1 MLSRSRR
8 LPIRA
13 RAGAR
18 SLGLAAAIVA
28 APFAAA
34 PWASALAQF
43 QVPGRD
49 AFSREPRTPLE
60 AWEVADYLIKIGEPE
75 QAAPYIKKF
84 LAANPDDATLLKVR
98 DEFGAGS
105 ILRLSDSPATRP
117 YAAGLARRLSEA
129 SVRNSTDP
137 ARIARFV
144 AALSKTRE
152 EQAYAI
158 ERLREAGSFAVP
170 PIVAELNRAG
180 LEPSA
185 RAPLADSL
193 GKLDRTAVP
202 ALIATLDSPD
212 AVLVG
217 DSARALGRIGDPRA
231 LPALTYLAAKVP
243 GPVAGPAAAE
253 AIRALTGRPFG
264 SQPKTPVR
272 VLSDEARR
280 YHLHAVRFPGDPVVL
295 WNWDPATNA
304 PAPGSYPARDAEGLL
319 GLRAARE
326 SLSLDPSD
334 VEAQV
339 NLVSL
344 ALDHDPDNARPQ
356 ALASGADIL
365 GRVVRTAI
373 ADGRGPLAVSA
384 LGLLA
389 RVVDRNDLATEG
401 RPNPLVE
408 ALSGADRRV
417 QFAAA
422 EALVKLDPRGIFPG
436 SSRVVSVLA
445 RFAAGQAE
453 PRAIVIDGN
462 AQRGG
467 QTAGLLRDLGYQSEV
482 LTRAAQGF
490 EQAAASA
497 DVELIVADPY
507 FVDDTWGLP
516 ELLGNL
522 RADGRTAGIPIFLVG
537 PLALRDRMASSVE
550 SYPATRFLITPTETF
565 TLRDQITR
573 AMTSLGVR
581 PLSGTERADF
591 ARRAAG
597 LLALVGRR
605 PGSPFESDL
614 PTAEPALSIAL
625 NSEAAPI
632 DAASALGDV
641 PGPAAQRALGD
652 VTLDGSK
659 GPALRLA
666 AAGNLARH
674 IRRFG
679 PKLAADQE
687 RRLVAELN
695 GEADPTLRDALAAV
709 VGALKPGPDASGS
722 RLQTYRSS
730 SP

>member
-1 MLSRSRR
+1 MLSRLRS
-8 LPIRA
+8 LPTR
-13 RAGAR
+13 AR
-18 SLGLAAAIVA
+18 SLGLAAALA
-28 APFAAA
+28 ASPFVDA
-34 PWASALAQF
+34 PWAPAPALAQI
-43 QVPGRD
+43 PGIGRD

-60 AWEVADYLIKIGEPE
+60 TWEVADYLMKIGQPE
-75 QAAPYIKKF
+75 QAAPYIRKF

-98 DEFGAGS
+98 DEFGIGS
-105 ILRLSDSPATRP
+105 ILRLSDDPATRP
-117 YAAGLARRLSEA
+117 YASGLAKRLSDVA
-129 SVRNSTDP
+129 IRNATDP
-137 ARIARFV
+137 ARIERFI

-152 EQAYAI
+152 EQAYAV
-158 ERLREAGSFAVP
+158 ERLREAGPYAVP
-170 PIVAELNRAG
+170 PIIAELNRAG
-180 LEPSA
+180 IDPQA
-185 RAPLADSL
+185 RVPLAEAL
-193 GKLDRTAVP
+193 GKLDTRAVP
-202 ALIATLDSPD
+202 PLIATLDSAD
-212 AVLVG
+212 AKLVV
-217 DSARALGRIGDPRA
+217 DAARALGRIGDRRA
-231 LPALTYLAAKVP
+231 LPALTYLAAKTP
-243 GPVAGPAAAE
+243 ESVARPLVVE
-253 AIRALTGRPFG
+253 AIRALTGVPFA

-280 YHLHAVRFPGDPVVL
+280 YHLHAIRFPGDPVVI
-295 WNWDPATNA
+295 WAWDPASNL
-304 PAPGSYPARDAEGLL
+304 PKPESYPARDAEGLL

-326 SLSLDPSD
+326 ALAVDPSD

-344 ALDHDPDNARPQ
+344 ALDHDPANARPP
-356 ALASGADIL
+356 ALASGPDVL

-373 ADGRGPLAVSA
+373 ADGRSNLAVEA

-389 RVVDRNDLATEG
+389 QVVDRNDLATGG

-436 SSRVVSVLA
+436 SSRVVSILS
-445 RFAAGQAE
+445 RFVAGQVE

-467 QTAGLLRDLGYQSEV
+467 QTAGMLRNLGYQTEV

-497 DVELIVADPY
+497 DVELIVADPF

-522 RADGRTAGIPIFLVG
+522 RADGRTAGIPVFLVG
-537 PLALRDRMASSVE
+537 PLALRDRMALSVE
-550 SYPATRFLITPTETF
+550 SYPATRFLVTPTEPV
-565 TLRDQITR
+565 TLQNQISR
-573 AMTSLGVR
+573 AMTSLGAR
-581 PLSGTERADF
+581 PLSGEERADF
-591 ARRAAG
+591 SRRAAG

-614 PTAEPALSIAL
+614 ATAEPALSIAL

-641 PGPAAQRALGD
+641 PGPSAQRALGD
-652 VTLDGSK
+652 VTLDASK

-679 PKLAADQE
+679 PKLDADQE

-695 GEADPTLRDALAAV
+695 GEADPTVRDALAVV

-722 RLQTYRSS
+722 RLQTYRTSA
-730 SP
+730 P